1 MNFTPFSST
10 PQSSLL
16 ANVLNPLPPTPPP
29 SAGLPPTKPDEHY
42 SSIELLSHFSSTQ
55 VDDILEFDETDSY
68 EIPDLDALAALF
80 QRERYTGPKVYRDA
94 RLRKGNL
101 PMDKKPDAEAM
112 DVDVDVDVEVE
123 VDMDVDLDVK
133 FLVEKSRGQRLE
145 GEEEKGRVRRSIKR
159 VRRVCLR
166 EKRTQAKQ
174 RKKDQEAA
182 GGGDSGERREGGR
195 RRGLLRGPSRQH
207 IWFST
212 APANAAMAAAAT
224 CAHIHSYSPCD

>member
-1 MNFTPFSST
+1 
-10 PQSSLL
+10 
-16 ANVLNPLPPTPPP
+16 
-29 SAGLPPTKPDEHY
+29 
-42 SSIELLSHFSSTQ
+42 
-55 VDDILEFDETDSY
+55 VDDILEFDENDSY
-68 EIPDLDALAALF
+68 EIPDLHDLAALF

-101 PMDKKPDAEAM
+101 PLDKKPDAEAM
-112 DVDVDVDVEVE
+112 DVDVDVE
-123 VDMDVDLDVK
+123 VDMDVDVDLDVK
-133 FLVEKSRGQRLE
+133 FLVEKARGQRLE
-145 GEEEKGRVRRSIKR
+145 GEEEKERVRRSIKR

-166 EKRTQAKQ
+166 EKRAQTKQ
-174 RKKDQEAA
+174 RRKDQEAA